1 MEQSIDLGN
10 ILRSLGMSDLFDQA
24 KADLSGIS
32 GVNELFVS
40 KVVHKAFIEVRE
52 KQADSTV
59 NMGSRYQLKI

>member
-10 ILRSLGMSDLFDQA
+10 ILKSLGMSDLFDQA